1 MTKKARV
8 EWIDIVKL
16 LGMIA
21 VFCGHFGEAGGRLYG
36 FVFCYHVPLFF
47 FAAGIFAGNLDKQS
61 FKDAVKKR
69 FVQIMF
75 PYMFF
80 VTINMA
86 VMILASG
93 DDLITYVRYVKQFI
107 WGVRN
112 HMPTAALWFFPCIFC
127 TGVLFD
133 VLRRVCRKDILVAVA
148 AAVLY
153 LTSVTLF
160 PNRPD
165 VEPSWFW
172 NIDSACYYMIYYA
185 FGYILRNKLIPAE
198 QERNGS
204 ERTQRLEIN
213 GAKEK
218 ADKIRRYLF
227 LIGAVLLTGYAVSIY
242 LQEDIAGR
250 MFCRVVPAAGIIY
263 PVVRTMLLIGFNL
276 ILAKL
281 LEGFHFLSYAGTQTL
296 WLCGNENI
304 VKTLIGTAAGLVSLK
319 IEVTDELSVLI
330 YAVVMTVVI
339 IKILLPIEQKLYGK
353 CLVKSVKGHENADMQ
368 I

>member
-21 VFCGHFGEAGGRLYG
+21 VFCGHFGTAGGRLYG

-47 FAAGIFAGNLDKQS
+47 FASGIFAGNLDKLS

-69 FVQIMF
+69 FMQIML

-80 VTINMA
+80 VIINMA
-86 VMILASG
+86 VMILTSG
-93 DDLITYVRYVKQFI
+93 DDMITYLKYVKQFI

-112 HMPTAALWFFPCIFC
+112 HMPVAALWFFPCIFC

-133 VLRRVCRKDILVAVA
+133 VLRRVCRKDIPVVAA

-153 LTSVTLF
+153 LISVTLF
-160 PNRPD
+160 PNQPD

-185 FGYILRNKLIPAE
+185 LGYILRNKLIPAGN
-198 QERNGS
+198 ERNGYD
-204 ERTQRLEIN
+204 RTR
-213 GAKEK
+213 K
-218 ADKIRRYLF
+218 RRYLF
-227 LIGAVLLTGYAVSIY
+227 FTGAVLLTGYAVSIY
-242 LQEDIAGR
+242 LQEDIAGNL
-250 MFCRVVPAAGIIY
+250 FCRVVPAAGIIY
-263 PVVRTMLLIGFNL
+263 PVVRAVLLIGFNL

-304 VKTLIGTAAGLVSLK
+304 VKTLLGTAAGLVSLK
-319 IEVTDELSVLI
+319 IEVTGELSVLV
-330 YAVVMTVVI
+330 YAAVMTVVI
-339 IKILLPIEQKLYGK
+339 IKILLPAEQKLYGK
-353 CLVKSVKGHENADMQ
+353 CLRKSDKDMKEAERKQ
-368 I
+368 HAV